1 MTTLLAPERVTTPES
16 PLTPLTP
23 IPVKPGLPLL
33 GDLFSFTSDPLGFLQ
48 RTPTSYPDLV
58 AIKMLGSLFYQ
69 VNHPDLIEQVLVTQN
84 QHFIKDK
91 GLKVAGRPVFGDG
104 LLSSDGDFWLRQRR
118 MAQPAFHRQ
127 RIAAYAD
134 YMTAYAAETLAG
146 WRDGEE
152 RDLYHDMMHL
162 TLRIV
167 AKTLFDV
174 EANAEVDEIGDC
186 LDAIMWRFDNQSVRA
201 MLEQATGWSVPT
213 PGLKRYHRSVQR
225 LDEIVD
231 NVIAQRRRSHE
242 DKGDLLGMLLA
253 ARDDDGNGMSD
264 AQLRDECKTMFLAG
278 HETTALTLSWTWWL
292 LWQNPDAAA
301 KLRAE
306 LDTVLQGRVPT
317 LADVPQ
323 LPYTDRVIRES
334 MRLMPP
340 AWTIVREAIADVELV
355 NESGVRYPL
364 PKGHDVVISQ
374 YAVHRDGRW
383 YPNPDRFDP
392 DRWTPEFTKSLPK
405 YAYFPFGGGPRL
417 CIGQQFAM
425 MEAILIL
432 AMIAQRYELELVP
445 GQRIEPQPSIT
456 MRPKYGMKMRVRARM

>member
-1 MTTLLAPERVTTPES
+1 MTTLLASNRVAAPEPER
-16 PLTPLTP
+16 TP
-23 IPVKPGLPLL
+23 IPVKNGLPWV
-33 GDLFSFTSDPLGFLQ
+33 GNLFAFSADPLKFMLQ
-48 RTPTSYPDLV
+48 TAREYPDV
-58 AIKMLGSLFYQ
+58 AGVNILGGTFYQ
-69 VNHPDLIEQVLVTQN
+69 VNHPTLIEQVLVTQN

-91 GLKVAGRPVFGDG
+91 GLKVYARPVFGDG
-104 LLSSDGDFWLRQRR
+104 LLSNDGDFWLRQRR

-134 YMTAYAAETLAG
+134 YMTAYTADTLAG

-152 RDLYHDMMHL
+152 RDLYNDMMHL

-174 EANAEVDEIGDC
+174 ENMSDVDEIGTA
-186 LDAIMWRFDNQSVRA
+186 LDAIMWRFDNQSFWPIF
-201 MLEQATGWSVPT
+201 EQVTGWIPPT
-213 PGLKRYHRSVQR
+213 PAVKRYERAVKR
-225 LDEIVD
+225 LDDIVD
-231 NVIAQRRRSHE
+231 NVIAQRRSSSE

-253 ARDDDGNGMSD
+253 ARDEDGTGMSD

-292 LWQNPDAAA
+292 LWQTPDAAA

-323 LPYTDRVIRES
+323 LTYTDRVIRES

-340 AWTIVREAIADVELV
+340 AWTVVREATADVDLV
-355 NESGVRYPL
+355 DDAGVRYRL
-364 PKGHDVVISQ
+364 TKGRDVMLSQ
-374 YAVHRDGRW
+374 YAVHRDERW
-383 YPNPDRFDP
+383 YPDPERFDP

-405 YAYFPFGGGPRL
+405 FAYFPFGGGPRL
-417 CIGQQFAM
+417 CIGQQFAL
-425 MEAILIL
+425 MEAILVL
-432 AMIAQRYELELVP
+432 AMIAQRYELDLVP

-456 MRPKYGMKMRVRARM
+456 MRPKYGMKMRVRAR